1 MKITSNE
8 LRDKYLEFFKSKNHE
23 IIDSASLVPEND
35 PTVLFT
41 MAGMHPLVPY
51 LAGQIHPKGKRLV
64 NCQKCIRTGDIDEIG
79 DNTHCT
85 FFEMLGNWSL
95 GDYFKEDS
103 IKYSYEFLTSE
114 KYLNIDKNRLYFTV
128 FEGDEEFERDNE
140 SFEIWK
146 SLGVDESHINFLGK
160 KDNFWI
166 LGSGLGPCGPD
177 TEIFYDTLK
186 PKCSKTCGVDC
197 DCGKYV
203 EIWNN
208 VFMQYNMNTDKTIN
222 ELKNKNVDTG
232 LGLDRVLY
240 ILNNQESVY
249 DTDLFEDLKFKL
261 EELSKES
268 YETNKNSFR
277 IVMDHLRTSI
287 FILGDEK
294 STTPSNTGA
303 GYVLRRLIRRM
314 IKHLR
319 TLNIDTVD
327 FNNINSLAKI
337 LINKYKDVYV
347 SLEKNENFILDEL
360 EKETIKFNK
369 TINDGMRMFNK
380 LIKNK
385 DMSVISGADSFKLFD
400 TYGFALEFTLELAKE
415 NNIEVDVDGFNEF
428 YKNHKEKS
436 RTASAGQFKG
446 GLADDSYDSIK
457 YHTLAHL
464 ILASLKKIYSNDV
477 IQKGSNITSERLRF
491 DFSLDHKMTLEEK
504 EQLVKMVNEK
514 IKEKIPVTME
524 VMPIEE
530 ARKIGAEGIF
540 DNKYDDVVNVY
551 FIGDF
556 SIEMCGGPHVNNTN
570 ELGEFVLLKEESSS
584 SGVRRI
590 KAVLK

>member
-1 MKITSNE
+1 MRITSNE
-8 LRDKYLEFFKSKNHE
+8 LRDKYLNFFKEKQHE
-23 IIDSASLVPEND
+23 IISSASLVPEND

-51 LAGQIHPKGKRLV
+51 LSGQEHPKGKRLV

-114 KYLNIDKNRLYFTV
+114 KYLNIDKERLYFSV
-128 FEGDEEFERDNE
+128 FEGDENFEKDVD

-146 SLGVDESHINFLGK
+146 SLGVDENHIKFLGK

-166 LGSGLGPCGPD
+166 LGSGVGPCGPD

-186 PKCSKTCGVDC
+186 PKCKDSCSVDC

-208 VFMQYNMNTDKTIN
+208 VFMQYNMNVDKKITN
-222 ELKNKNVDTG
+222 LQNKNVDTG

-240 ILNNQESVY
+240 ILNEKDSVY
-249 DTDLFEDLKFKL
+249 DTDLFEDLKLKI
-261 EELSKES
+261 EELSKLK
-268 YETNKNSFR
+268 YEENKKSFR

-294 STTPSNTGA
+294 YTLPSNTGS

-314 IKHLR
+314 VKHLR
-319 TLNIDTVD
+319 TLNIDTTNFSDIKV
-327 FNNINSLAKI
+327 LAETLI
-337 LINKYKDVYV
+337 LKYKDVYQ
-347 SLEKNENFILDEL
+347 SLEKNQNLILDEL
-360 EKETIKFNK
+360 EKEIIKFNK
-369 TINDGMRMFNK
+369 TINDGMKMFNK

-385 DMSVISGADSFKLFD
+385 NITLISGTDSFKLFD
-400 TYGFALEFTLELAKE
+400 TYGFALEFTIELAKE
-415 NNIEVDVDGFNEF
+415 NGIEVDVEDFEKQ
-428 YKNHKEKS
+428 YKLHQEKS

-446 GLADDSYDSIK
+446 GLADDSYNSIK

-491 DFSLDHKMTLEEK
+491 DFSLDHKMTIEEK

-514 IKEKIPVTME
+514 IQEGIDVTME
-524 VMPIEE
+524 IMPIEE

-540 DNKYDDVVNVY
+540 DNKYEDVVNVY
-551 FIGDF
+551 FIDDF
-556 SIEMCGGPHVNNTN
+556 SIEMCGGPHVKNTK